1 MRHTSS
7 IMIGSFNQ
15 GLRVEA
21 QLCGKGSRPWAW
33 AIYGANP
40 WLAVERSEPM
50 FSGPDAA
57 KRVGALVAAQIEL
70 RAEARRHGLH

>member
-1 MRHTSS
+1 MRHACT
-7 IMIGSFNQ
+7 IMVGRFNH

-21 QLCGKGSRPWAW
+21 QLCGKGPRPWAW

-50 FSGPDAA
+50 FPSPDVA
-57 KRVGALVAAQIEL
+57 KRVGALVAAQIEMK
-70 RAEARRHGLH
+70 ADERRRGLH